1 MKTLS
6 AAITMLF
13 CFVQSVSLQAQ
24 STDNR
29 LVRLS
34 ETYELANIILALTE
48 YGKTDPWEVEQHSDY
63 YKEVRAYFAPFENHP
78 LLTKVNY
85 SREKWDSYLSFRT
98 DSYAFSLDENN
109 HLIRNVDFR
118 AIDEHNAFEE
128 NQDLI
133 NDFVKVTH
141 FREFYAKHLSYY
153 QTLVTAYLE
162 SQQYAQIF
170 HFLEQE
176 FGQVQDTAHYA
187 IVMSPLVGRMN
198 CHRVVNSVQ
207 TDFITLPAF
216 ILDGKL
222 VNNASQEE
230 IATEIH
236 MLFTELDHAFVNP
249 VTYNYHQL
257 LKENFSNAVWDAGS
271 GYETDSLA
279 TFNEY
284 MTWAIYDIYIRKFF
298 PEVAQQ
304 VCTNW
309 TLQNETR
316 GFYASTL
323 FTQELINLYDHRK
336 SGQRIK
342 DLYPT
347 LLNRLGKLQHTISKP
362 HITYCNLDNQTI
374 SDTLATYV
382 IRFSEPMQNPVSFA
396 IIRVIEQDGK
406 SLQQKFEITQQKNS
420 LHWTAQN
427 TELHF
432 TLPLVKGTQNRLI
445 LNYAWKVR
453 TPLKSRKGITLTP
466 YTTIKTMVQ

>member
-6 AAITMLF
+6 AAIPMLF
-13 CFVQSVSLQAQ
+13 FFVHSVALQAQ
-24 STDNR
+24 STDNQ

-63 YKEVRAYFAPFENHP
+63 YKEVRAYFASFASHP
-78 LLTKVNY
+78 LLAKANY

-98 DSYAFSLDENN
+98 DAYAFSLDKNN
-109 HLIRNVDFR
+109 CLIRNVVFR
-118 AIDEHNAFEE
+118 TIEERNAFEE
-128 NQDLI
+128 NKDLI
-133 NDFVKVTH
+133 NDFVQVTN
-141 FREFYAKHLSYY
+141 FREFYAKHLPYY
-153 QTLVTAYLE
+153 QTLATTYLE
-162 SQQYAQIF
+162 SQQYTQIF

-198 CHRVVNSVQ
+198 CHRVVNDVQ

-216 ILDGKL
+216 ILKGKSAT
-222 VNNASQEE
+222 NASQED
-230 IATEIH
+230 IATGIH

-249 VTYNYHQL
+249 VTYHHRQL
-257 LKENFSNAVWDAGS
+257 LKENFNNAVWDAGS

-284 MTWAIYDIYIRKFF
+284 MTWAAYDIYIRKFF
-298 PEVAQQ
+298 PEVANQ

-342 DLYPT
+342 DLYPA
-347 LLNRLGKLQHTISKP
+347 LLKCLGKFQHTISKP
-362 HITYCNLDNQTI
+362 LITYCNLDNQTI
-374 SDTLATYV
+374 SDTLATYKL
-382 IRFSEPMQNPVSFA
+382 RFSEPMQNLLSFD

-406 SLQQKFEITQQKNS
+406 SRQQKFEITQQKNS
-420 LHWTAQN
+420 LRWTEKN
-427 TELHF
+427 TELQF
-432 TLPLVKGTQNRLI
+432 TLPLVKGQQNRLI

-453 TPLKSRKGITLTP
+453 TPLKSRKGITLKP
-466 YTTIKTMVQ
+466 YTSIKTTVQ